1 MGALDLSVLAEW
13 LQRKHDKTCL
23 ARTARVSNLGPVW
36 TKAAEV
42 VQVCQGVGEMP
53 QRPVSFH
60 SVQP

>member
-1 MGALDLSVLAEW
+1 MGALDLSVLAEC
-13 LQRKHDKTCL
+13 LQRKYDKTCL
-23 ARTARVSNLGPVW
+23 ARTARVSNLSPIW

-60 SVQP
+60 SAQP